1 MAIDRHQARA
11 HEARRRAVL
20 PTDPCLRT
28 ELELL
33 AREWA
38 ALAEELEWLER
49 SYGPI
54 ASAQAASLRSEPVLQ
69 QQQQV
74 QPKTDDDRRDQTTHS
89 MKRRP
94 HRPLLPAGRA
104 IARRRRA

>member
-1 MAIDRHQARA
+1 MRVAIDQLGRRMATERYQVRA
-11 HEARRRAVL
+11 HEAGRRAVL
-20 PTDPCLRT
+20 TSDPYLKA

-54 ASAQAASLRSEPVLQ
+54 ASAQAASLRPEPVLQ

-74 QPKTDDDRRDQTTHS
+74 QPKTDDDRRD
-89 MKRRP
+89 
-94 HRPLLPAGRA
+94 
-104 IARRRRA
+104 